1 MEEFI
6 SKDFV
11 KKMDKLKKD
20 WITVCVCVCA
30 NVIGIDKYYLRYS

>member
-11 KKMDKLKKD
+11 VKKMNKLKKD
-20 WITVCVCVCA
+20 WITVCVCVC
-30 NVIGIDKYYLRYS
+30 VQMLDKYYLRYS

>member
-6 SKDFV
+6 SKDFVV

-20 WITVCVCVCA
+20 WITVCVCVQML
-30 NVIGIDKYYLRYS
+30 DKYYLRYS

>member
-6 SKDFV
+6 SEDFV

-20 WITVCVCVCA
+20 WITVCVCVC
-30 NVIGIDKYYLRYS
+30 VQML

>member
-1 MEEFI
+1 MEEFT

-20 WITVCVCVCA
+20 WITVCVCVQM
-30 NVIGIDKYYLRYS
+30 L